1 MNKMQ
6 EERWEYSIKNHVGKI
21 LPNALY
27 IIVIVVIVVIVD
39 YGTNTNTTQGI
50 V

>member
-1 MNKMQ
+1 MQ
-6 EERWEYSIKNHVGKI
+6 EERWGYPIKNPVGQI

-27 IIVIVVIVVIVD
+27 IIVIVEIVVIVD
-39 YGTNTNTTQGI
+39 YGTNTNTMQGI